1 MSMDFAVDL
10 YREMLRT
17 TLLVG
22 APVLGA
28 AMLVGLIVSLL
39 QTLTSLNEQTLTF
52 VPKIATIAAVI
63 GILLPWILTQL
74 MSFLTLVLTHAPGL
88 VFTTS

>member
-1 MSMDFAVDL
+1 MNLDFAVDL

-17 TLLVG
+17 TLLVA

-28 AMLVGLIVSLL
+28 AMLTGLVVSLL

-52 VPKIATIAAVI
+52 VPKIGAIALVV
-63 GILLPWILTQL
+63 GLLLPWILTQL

-88 VFTTS
+88 VFAS

>member
-1 MSMDFAVDL
+1 MDFAVDL

-22 APVLGA
+22 APVLGV
-28 AMLVGLIVSLL
+28 AMLTGLVVSLL

-52 VPKIATIAAVI
+52 VPKIAAI
-63 GILLPWILTQL
+63 GLVVGVLLPWILTQL

-88 VFTTS
+88 AFTS

>member
-1 MSMDFAVDL
+1 MSMDFAIDL

-17 TLLVG
+17 TILVG

-28 AMLVGLIVSLL
+28 AMVTGLVVSLL

-52 VPKIATIAAVI
+52 VPKLGAIALVV
-63 GILLPWILTQL
+63 GVLLPWILTQL
-74 MSFLTLVLTHAPGL
+74 MSFLRLVLTHAPGL
-88 VFTTS
+88 VFTT

>member
-1 MSMDFAVDL
+1 VSLDFAVDL

-28 AMLVGLIVSLL
+28 AMLTGLLVSLL

-52 VPKIATIAAVI
+52 VPKIAAI
-63 GILLPWILTQL
+63 GLVVGVLLPWILTQL

-88 VFTTS
+88 VFTS

>member
-1 MSMDFAVDL
+1 MNMDFAVDL

-17 TLLVG
+17 TLLVA

-28 AMLVGLIVSLL
+28 AMLTGLIVSLL

-52 VPKIATIAAVI
+52 VPKIGAIAAVV
-63 GILLPWILTQL
+63 GLLLPWILTQL
-74 MSFLTLVLTHAPGL
+74 ISFLRLVLTHARGL
-88 VFTTS
+88 VFAG

>member
-1 MSMDFAVDL
+1 MDFAVDL

-28 AMLVGLIVSLL
+28 AMLTGLLVSLL

-52 VPKIATIAAVI
+52 VPKVAAIALVV
-63 GILLPWILTQL
+63 GVLLPWILTQL
-74 MSFLTLVLTHAPGL
+74 MNFLRLVLTHAPGL
-88 VFTTS
+88 VFTT

>member
-1 MSMDFAVDL
+1 MSLDFAVDL

-28 AMLVGLIVSLL
+28 AMLTGLVVSLL

-52 VPKIATIAAVI
+52 VPKVAAIALVV
-63 GILLPWILTQL
+63 GVLLPWILTQL
-74 MSFLTLVLTHAPGL
+74 MAFLRLVLTHAPGL
-88 VFTTS
+88 VFTT

>member
-1 MSMDFAVDL
+1 MSLDFAVDL

-17 TLLVG
+17 TLLVA

-28 AMLVGLIVSLL
+28 AMLTGLVVSLL

-52 VPKIATIAAVI
+52 VPKIAAIALVV
-63 GILLPWILTQL
+63 GLLLPWILTQL
-74 MSFLTLVLTHAPGL
+74 MGFLRLVLTHAPGL
-88 VFTTS
+88 IFAS